1 MTLDGFTE
9 PGGGL
14 VGPGLGRA
22 GPEQSVSQPRRDP
35 TLETRHPAPWP
46 AAASA
51 RLEWSHELEDIG
63 DQGVRYADWAGSP
76 RSLIPLDTWSLSGRL
91 MFSLGYR
98 AMYGDA
104 SSSQGGQLG
113 LKYGW

>member
-1 MTLDGFTE
+1 
-9 PGGGL
+9 
-14 VGPGLGRA
+14 
-22 GPEQSVSQPRRDP
+22 
-35 TLETRHPAPWP
+35 
-46 AAASA
+46 
-51 RLEWSHELEDIG
+51 
-63 DQGVRYADWAGSP
+63 
-76 RSLIPLDTWSLSGRL
+76 

>member
-1 MTLDGFTE
+1 MLS
-9 PGGGL
+9 GL
-14 VGPGLGRA
+14 QRRACGSGRPAVRGP
-22 GPEQSVSQPRRDP
+22 
-35 TLETRHPAPWP
+35 TPAN
-46 AAASA
+46 AAAAWDALDQSSLSANLGATLRWSLDTRRHGQLRPSA
-51 RLEWSHELEDIG
+51 RLEW
-63 DQGVRYADWAGSP
+63 W
-76 RSLIPLDTWSLSGRL
+76 LSERW